1 MSTESTKP
9 SQYDSIGAQY
19 DAIKSLPI
27 IKEVETANFRKYA
40 VELLA
45 SGKSRVLDL
54 ACGTGFCSEKLLEWG
69 AASMTGVDI
78 SRNMIEVARAK
89 AEQSG
94 KDADGRLQYQV
105 GDVLNLG
112 IVDGGEYDMVT
123 GVWLLNY
130 ASSREELTQ
139 MYRGIRANL
148 KPSGHFFGVCE
159 EPQEDLDTFVRQR
172 QLFLG
177 GNRRLFGLETEYTE
191 RLASGNG
198 YVMETWAHVD
208 PPFTMRTYHL
218 RKSIIIEA
226 ARAAGLE
233 GHCEMRRMEV
243 PEEVYVKDKDYWALY
258 DSFTPKFSTIFIAVE
273 RAESTRPF

>member
-1 MSTESTKP
+1 MPAENTQP

-27 IKEVETANFRKYA
+27 IKDVETANFPRSS
-40 VELLA
+40 L
-45 SGKSRVLDL
+45 SG
-54 ACGTGFCSEKLLEWG
+54 G
-69 AASMTGVDI
+69 AASVTGVDM
-78 SRNMIEVARAK
+78 SPAMIEVARAK
-89 AEQSG
+89 AKQSG
-94 KDADGRLQYQV
+94 KDTDGRLKYQV

-112 IVDGGEYDMVT
+112 IVDDGGYDMVT

-159 EPQEDLDTFVRQR
+159 EAQEDLDTFVRQR
-172 QLFLG
+172 ELFFQ

-191 RLASGNG
+191 RLASGDG
-198 YVMETWAHVD
+198 YVMETRAHVE
-208 PPFTMRTYHL
+208 PPFDMKTYHL
-218 RKSIIIEA
+218 RKSIIVEE

-233 GHCEMRRMEV
+233 GHCEMKKMGV
-243 PEEVYVKDKDYWALY
+243 PEEVYVKNKDYWALY
-258 DSFTPKFSTIFIAVE
+258 PCFTPKFSTIFIAVE
-273 RAESTRPF
+273 HTESSRSV